1 MEGRVH
7 QGLVCSPGFIAASPD
22 LVAVESVC
30 HEIVGYDPLE
40 SPGIQ
45 IATKDGLGTAEF
57 SEMDVLGTRIQDVR
71 YPFMRSNWRFVQPFM
86 NVKEYFG
93 GTCHACLLA
102 MAAVPPVVD
111 PDKKYAVVAGTRA
124 MVAKPLSGIDEVYL
138 VGECACRTD
147 HQFKGYMDKI
157 KEAKKIIRLPTCPG
171 HSSIDQWS
179 SRKLG
184 GVYDHFMLLSADM
197 RSLATLPEGV
207 RPGLLKKAYARRSG
221 KVKELDKR

>member
-1 MEGRVH
+1 
-7 QGLVCSPGFIAASPD
+7 
-22 LVAVESVC
+22 
-30 HEIVGYDPLE
+30 
-40 SPGIQ
+40 
-45 IATKDGLGTAEF
+45 
-57 SEMDVLGTRIQDVR
+57 
-71 YPFMRSNWRFVQPFM
+71 
-86 NVKEYFG
+86 
-93 GTCHACLLA
+93 
-102 MAAVPPVVD
+102 VD

-138 VGECACRTD
+138 VGECACRAD

-157 KEAKKIIRLPTCPG
+157 KEAKKIVRLATCPG
-171 HSSIDQWS
+171 HASIDQWS

-207 RPGLLKKAYARRSG
+207 RPGLLKAAYARRSG